1 MLKVLITRPILDAI
15 ETEKILK
22 KFCIGSLCLPL
33 IEIKK
38 ISHEPILFSDYDVFI
53 FTSKNAVRNFKIDVK
68 QLNINNLTFAVG
80 NQTKQLLLIQGFKN
94 VISTDG
100 DLENLKEGI
109 KKYLKNGMNI
119 LHPTSSK
126 KNKELENFFFK
137 YKCKYFNL
145 KCYNTL
151 RVNKKKSLFKR
162 FMVSENGK
170 IITLYSRLTA
180 RAFIEE
186 VKKLDLIKFCKDKMF
201 FVISENVKKELDS
214 LGKLNI
220 EVAKKPDENEMINLV
235 VKKIRG

>member
-1 MLKVLITRPILDAI
+1 
-15 ETEKILK
+15 
-22 KFCIGSLCLPL
+22 
-33 IEIKK
+33 
-38 ISHEPILFSDYDVFI
+38 
-53 FTSKNAVRNFKIDVK
+53 
-68 QLNINNLTFAVG
+68 
-80 NQTKQLLLIQGFKN
+80 
-94 VISTDG
+94 
-100 DLENLKEGI
+100 
-109 KKYLKNGMNI
+109 MNI

-145 KCYNTL
+145 NCYNTL
-151 RVNKKKSLFKR
+151 KVNKKKSLFKR

-180 RAFIEE
+180 RSFIEE

-201 FVISENVKKELDS
+201 VVISENVKKELDS